1 MYLLRI
7 EAPCINI
14 KYMFAYLIVLEKAI
28 NKKVFQKSHYML
40 SQCLYVFRSFDS
52 QLTCPNSLFD
62 QTRYVVNRTHSIH
75 NSREKCLTGKEVHL
89 VTAITPIL

>member
-7 EAPCINI
+7 EVPCINI
-14 KYMFAYLIVLEKAI
+14 KYMFAHLIVLEKAI
-28 NKKVFQKSHYML
+28 NKKYSKKVTTCCHNV
-40 SQCLYVFRSFDS
+40 LYVFRSFDS

-75 NSREKCLTGKEVHL
+75 NRREKCLTGKEVHL